1 MDAAVGI
8 DDVMIADVAP
18 AKGTVVSPYGFHRA
32 DGIGARGGA
41 MDDDFGDCSHFF
53 FWV

>member
-1 MDAAVGI
+1 VDAAIGVDDIMIAYVVPAEALVVVTDALHGAVGI
-8 DDVMIADVAP
+8 
-18 AKGTVVSPYGFHRA
+18 
-32 DGIGARGGA
+32 GASGSA